1 MVDNKT
7 ALIVV
12 IIESL
17 QVVEFVAVK
26 LERKLS
32 WLSLQLGL
40 RAWHHLQALPS
51 LDIVF
56 HGVFLQIIVANLAFS
71 SDHLALVVK

>member
-17 QVVEFVAVK
+17 EVVKFVAVQ

-40 RAWHHLQALPS
+40 RAWHYL
-51 LDIVF
+51 
-56 HGVFLQIIVANLAFS
+56 
-71 SDHLALVVK
+71 